1 MRGANSKAVRYILLL
16 SPLRVIGDLVAKK
29 CVSCAA
35 VSVLVRPQWFAGKIL
50 GVDWRLAYFSA
61 ISKLLELH
69 LFEERTNKAQ
79 FPGGRA

>member
-1 MRGANSKAVRYILLL
+1 MRYILLL

-50 GVDWRLAYFSA
+50 GVDLAARL
-61 ISKLLELH
+61 ILLQELH
-69 LFEERTNKAQ
+69 LFEERTNKAR
-79 FPGGRA
+79 FRGGRA